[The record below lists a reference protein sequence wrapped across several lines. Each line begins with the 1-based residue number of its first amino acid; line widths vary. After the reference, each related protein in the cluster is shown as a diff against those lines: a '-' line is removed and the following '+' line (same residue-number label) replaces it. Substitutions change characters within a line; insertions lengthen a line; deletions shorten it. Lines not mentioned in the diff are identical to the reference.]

1 MTERQK
7 ICKCGNAVGDL
18 LVRTSQL
25 EELLKGV
32 KIEKAPLHVS
42 GFKESINYIYGGI
55 RNIEDFCNVDAREEQ
70 QYSMEAFNRISE
82 MEVTKDSNTF
92 YENRNNT
99 LRGLDKIKRGIMEK
113 IRDCSK

>member
-25 EELLKGV
+25 EESLKGV
-32 KIEKAPLHVS
+32 KIEKVPLHAS
-42 GFKESINYIYGGI
+42 GLKESIDYIYRDIG
-55 RNIEDFCNVDAREEQ
+55 NIEDFCGVDTREEQ
-70 QYSMEAFNRISE
+70 QYSMEAFDRISE
-82 MEVTKDSNTF
+82 MEVTSNTF

-99 LRGLDKIKRGIMEK
+99 LRDLDKIKHGIMEK
-113 IRDCSK
+113 VRECSK